1 MCLWWIVLGLDRTVK
16 VSVCVVLDVVVVA
29 SSIDK
34 TEQLLWPCGCV
45 VDSSIYKRLC
55 GCGFARGIPLSV
67 LGIVGAIL
75 FVLYNFITHYCYTSH
90 YSKDRLLQ
98 EDIAATV
105 QGIPVDGLQTDGS
118 FILRGIPM
126 ASQPQ
131 PVQHFP
137 CQPQE
142 QQWSADLCD
151 CCSNPACCYA
161 TFCGP
166 CFWGENM
173 EKLDGSGCI
182 PYCALISVAQAIHPC
197 FSAAIGGHKRSTI
210 RRLFGIP
217 TSCLPDECG
226 AVEDVCC
233 HLPLLQCC
241 ATIQENHLLN
251 AAGATRANPA
261 TAAVYP
267 VHQVVMAQP
276 VNVVMV
282 PQK

>member
-1 MCLWWIVLGLDRTVK
+1 
-16 VSVCVVLDVVVVA
+16 
-29 SSIDK
+29 
-34 TEQLLWPCGCV
+34 
-45 VDSSIYKRLC
+45 
-55 GCGFARGIPLSV
+55 
-67 LGIVGAIL
+67 
-75 FVLYNFITHYCYTSH
+75 
-90 YSKDRLLQ
+90 
-98 EDIAATV
+98 
-105 QGIPVDGLQTDGS
+105 
-118 FILRGIPM
+118 
-126 ASQPQ
+126 
-131 PVQHFP
+131 
-137 CQPQE
+137 
-142 QQWSADLCD
+142 
-151 CCSNPACCYA
+151 
-161 TFCGP
+161 
-166 CFWGENM
+166 M